1 MTSSRSGPRTVLTT
15 AMAGTSLV
23 LTAGIVGWLLRGGAL
38 LSALLSTMPLW
49 RGFDP
54 LAVVMR
60 PKRRDEEEDE
70 PLSNV
75 DLMFGDA
82 RASKYS
88 TRGLRA

>member
-1 MTSSRSGPRTVLTT
+1 
-15 AMAGTSLV
+15 
-23 LTAGIVGWLLRGGAL
+23 
-38 LSALLSTMPLW
+38 MPLW